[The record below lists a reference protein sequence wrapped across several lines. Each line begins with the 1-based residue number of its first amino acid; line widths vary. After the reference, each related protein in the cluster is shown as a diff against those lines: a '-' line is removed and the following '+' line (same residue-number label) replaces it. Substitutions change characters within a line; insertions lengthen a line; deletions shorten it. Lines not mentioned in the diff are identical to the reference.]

1 MGRTTIPPIGL
12 LLAGTLIACVLA
24 GDIPCATAA
33 TSSVPGT
40 AATIDPLDDFGKTI
54 DDQVIETWV
63 KVLGVV
69 LIVGGALGMLRVP
82 TLGVLGV
89 VAGLLIIFANPI
101 IEATFTTTSAA
112 PLMAPPSVT
121 ATVQVPLAL
130 RPVLV
135 LLFYPMQMLR
145 LLQDFTFWAALA
157 LSAPIVRGIRSWSAS
172 GWAA

>member
-1 MGRTTIPPIGL
+1 MERTAIPPIGL
-12 LLAGTLIACVLA
+12 LLAGTIIACVLA
-24 GDIPCATAA
+24 GGMPSAMAA

-40 AATIDPLDDFGKTI
+40 AATIAPLDDFGKTI

-82 TLGVLGV
+82 ALGVLGV

-112 PLMAPPSVT
+112 PLVAPPLAIAT
-121 ATVQVPLAL
+121 APVPLVL
-130 RPVLV
+130 RPILV
-135 LLFYPMQMLR
+135 LLYFPMQMIR

-157 LSAPIVRGIRSWSAS
+157 ISAS
-172 GWAA
+172 LVRWFRVWSSLSVD